1 MKNNKQQRNS
11 GRGAAGIVKG
21 RFIVSLYL
29 SKFPQDGVLVVGGR
43 MGGPPLS
50 ASLPSPPPSS
60 CSLPAPSLPLPR
72 LSLLPGAG
80 LSLGVPAPER
90 SPGRRGREGG
100 GGRRARRGRGS
111 GRPSTPPAGGL
122 PSASAQRRPRSEGAG
137 GRGGAAAAGPRARAG
152 ATSGTHTVI
161 NRTVHKC
168 ISSAE

>member
-1 MKNNKQQRNS
+1 MKNNKQQRKS
-11 GRGAAGIVKG
+11 ARGAAGIVKG

-122 PSASAQRRPRSEGAG
+122 PSASAQRRPRGEGAG
-137 GRGGAAAAGPRARAG
+137 GRGGRSSGSAG
-152 ATSGTHTVI
+152 AGGRHIRDSHS
-161 NRTVHKC
+161 NK
-168 ISSAE
+168 